1 MLFTKAL
8 RVMPVAV
15 VLMCCTLAPAQT
27 PRSSPPVQ
35 TPSASEPTIGAIS
48 GSVVNEGGQPL
59 AGVAVTVWNSNRID
73 THRSTTT
80 DAEGNFHVRG
90 LTPSLYSIS
99 AFLPAYVRQAEEPY
113 APSTYHRLGDTVRIT
128 MIPGGVITGK
138 VTNAEGEPV
147 IGVRVRAVMVRNP
160 SGDGLRPGSVA
171 ASDASTDDRGVYRI
185 FGMIPGVYL
194 VSAAGAMFPEPFR
207 LDPYDS
213 DVPTYAPSSTRDTAS
228 EIIVR
233 TGEETTVDIR
243 YRGEPGH
250 VVSGTVKVPVAAGGG
265 VSLTPVGSTL
275 PIAHAFQSPGGRGF
289 SFKGVADGEYELV
302 ANEIPQQPGANP
314 DIPTSE
320 PRRLTVKGADV
331 TGLEL
336 VPRPTAS
343 LSGRIVLEPAKVA
356 ACENKRR
363 PLYAEMLVL
372 PQRPERDDQDRV
384 PFLRML
390 SGPTQ
395 PDASGN
401 FVLRNLMPGKYLVE
415 PRFFGRYWYLH
426 SISVAATPKVDAAAN
441 WTNVKFGD
449 QLSNFTITLTEGAA
463 SMRGKVTTANAT
475 DANAAELPTG
485 LAVYLVPAEREKF
498 ADVLR
503 YFVSSVET
511 NGAFALNNLPPGRY
525 HVLVQSL
532 DATTSTLQK
541 LRLPEATEARTK
553 LRRSAETQK
562 TDLELKPCQNLTDH
576 TVIFKP

>member
-1 MLFTKAL
+1 MFFTKAL
-8 RVMPVAV
+8 RVWPVAV
-15 VLMCCTLAPAQT
+15 VLVCCTLAPAQT
-27 PRSSPPVQ
+27 PRASPPAQ
-35 TPSASEPTIGAIS
+35 TPIADEPTIGAIS

-59 AGVAVTVWNSNRID
+59 AGVAVTVWNNNRND

-80 DAEGNFHVRG
+80 DAEGNFLVRG

-128 MIPGGVITGK
+128 MIAGGVITGK

-147 IGVRVRAVMVRNP
+147 IGVRVRAVMVRNA
-160 SGDGLRPGSVA
+160 SGDGLGPGSVA

-207 LDPYDS
+207 LDPFDS

-265 VSLTPVGSTL
+265 VSLTLVGSTF
-275 PIAHAFQSPGGRGF
+275 PIAQAFQSPGGRGF
-289 SFKGVADGEYELV
+289 SFKGVADGEYDIV
-302 ANEIPQQPGANP
+302 ANEIPQQPGPNP
-314 DIPTSE
+314 SIPTSE
-320 PRRLTVKGADV
+320 PRRITVKGADV

-343 LSGRIVLEPAKVA
+343 LSGRIVLEPAKDT
-356 ACENKRR
+356 ACSNKRR
-363 PLYAEMLVL
+363 PLYAEMMVL
-372 PQRPERDDQDRV
+372 PQRPERDDQDRL

-390 SGPTQ
+390 SGPAQ
-395 PDASGN
+395 PDANGN
-401 FVLRNLMPGKYLVE
+401 FILRNLTPGRHLLE
-415 PRFFGRYWYLH
+415 PRFFGRYWYLQ
-426 SISVAATPKVDAAAN
+426 SISVPGTPKVDAAAN
-441 WTNVKFGD
+441 WTNVKFGE
-449 QLSNFTITLTEGAA
+449 QLSNFTITLAEGAA
-463 SMRGKVTTANAT
+463 SIRGRVTTANAAE
-475 DANAAELPTG
+475 ANGAELPTA
-485 LAVYLVPAEREKF
+485 LAVYLVPAEREKL

-503 YFVSSVET
+503 YFVSAVET
-511 NGAFALNNLPPGRY
+511 NGVFALNNLPPGRY
-525 HVLVQSL
+525 HAVVQSL
-532 DATTSTLQK
+532 DTTTGTLSK
-541 LRLPEATEARTK
+541 LRLPEAAEARTK
-553 LRRSAETQK
+553 LRRLAETQK
-562 TDLELKPCQNLTDH
+562 TDIELKPCQNLADH